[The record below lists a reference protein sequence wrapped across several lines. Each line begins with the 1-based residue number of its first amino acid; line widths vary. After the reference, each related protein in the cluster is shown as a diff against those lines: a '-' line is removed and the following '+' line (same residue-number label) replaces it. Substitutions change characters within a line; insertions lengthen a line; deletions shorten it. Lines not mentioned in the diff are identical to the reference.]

1 MSEDK
6 LRDYL
11 KRVTTDL
18 HRTRQRLQ
26 KIEERDH
33 EPIAVVGMSCR
44 YAGGVRTPEDMW
56 RLLIE
61 GRDAVGPM
69 PGDRAWDIKALYDPD
84 PDARGKSYVEE
95 GAFLDGAY
103 DFDPGFFGIS
113 PREALAMDPQQRL
126 LLETAWETFERAG
139 IDPTS
144 LKGSRTGVYAGV
156 MYQDYGSRLTTVP
169 EDVEGYLGA
178 GGSGS
183 IASGRISYTF
193 GLEGPAVS
201 VDTAC
206 SSSLVALHLATQALR
221 RGDCSLA
228 LVGGSMVMSTPV
240 AFVEYARQ
248 RALSSDG
255 RCKAFSARAD
265 GTGWGEG
272 VGMLL
277 VERLSDARRNGH
289 RVLAVIRGSAVNQ
302 DGASS
307 GLTAPNGPSQQ
318 RVIRA
323 ALADAGLSAAEVEA
337 VEAHGTGTRLGDPI
351 EAGALLAT
359 YGAERPGGRPLWLG
373 SLKSNL
379 AHTQAASGVGGVI
392 KMVLALQHGILP
404 KTLHAEDRSP
414 MVDWES
420 GGVELLT
427 ESREWPETGAPRRAA
442 VSGFGF
448 SGTNAHVI
456 LEQAPETPADD
467 EDATADPAPH
477 ATLPA
482 LPFLVSGRTAE
493 ALRAQA
499 GRLLDHVA
507 AHPDLAAAD
516 LGRSLALERASLEH
530 RAAVIAQDLDGLLS
544 GLRALADGEPAARLV
559 QGLADS
565 RRKTVFVFPGQGSQ
579 WVGMARPLLASSPV
593 FAEQLRACDEALAPY
608 LNWSVI
614 DVLGEGAGAP
624 PADRI
629 DVVQPVLFSVM
640 VSLAALWRAHGVE
653 PAAVVG
659 HSQGEVA
666 AAYVAGAL
674 SLPDAARVVALRS
687 RAALEIEGKGGMLSV
702 LAPAGRIAPLLESRA
717 DRISLAAGN
726 SPVSVTVAG
735 DPDALDELMAR
746 LTADGIKARRVPGV
760 LVASHSPHVDAL
772 RERLLAD
779 LAPVEPR
786 AARIPFY
793 STVTG
798 AVQDTGA
805 LDADYWYRNMRRPV
819 EFELAVRALLADG
832 HTAFIE
838 TSPHPVLAMA
848 MQETFEDAAAG
859 AVAVGTL
866 RREEGGYDRFLAS
879 LGELHVAGGSVD
891 WNTVFA
897 GTGARSVQL
906 PTYAFQRQRYWLESP
921 VATGDVASAG
931 LGAADHPLLGAAVH
945 LADSDRLLLTGRL
958 SLETSPWLADHALT
972 GSVLLP
978 GTAFLEL
985 AVQAADRVGC
995 AQVEELTLQAPLLL
1009 PGTGGVAVQVT
1020 VSEPDVTGRRTV
1032 GVYSRAENTAE
1043 DAWVAHASGTVVP
1056 AAEPASFDLAVWP
1069 PAGAEPV
1076 AVQDLYERY
1085 AENGFG
1091 YGPAFRG
1098 LRAAWRLGDDVF
1110 AEVRLPEEHQEGA
1123 RAYGLHPALLDAALH
1138 GIALGP
1144 LFESGEDGSSG
1155 NGRLPFSWTGVT
1167 LHASGAGEVRVR
1179 LSPAGPEAV
1188 AIRVTDTAGRPVA
1201 SVDALLLREIR
1212 PEQLSGARAALTDAL
1227 FRVDWNPLTLAGPG
1241 PATPWGVWGADRL
1254 GLGALPGLA
1263 PLDLPALDAAG
1274 GPAPEVVLVP
1284 CAPEPDTHGTGAGA
1298 CDAGAARAAAERA
1311 LDLVQAWLRDERLA
1325 DSRLVFVTRGA
1336 ALPGEDVHDLAHAT
1350 VWGLVRSAQ
1359 TENPGRFTLVDIDG
1373 HQDSVRALRA
1383 AVATGEPQLAIREGA
1398 VRAARLAR
1406 VPAPAAG
1413 NTLGWDGDG
1422 TVLISGTGT
1431 LGGLLARHLVT
1442 RHGIRHLLLTSRRG
1456 PGADGAD
1463 ELRAELTALG
1473 AQVTLAACDAAD
1485 RDALAALLAGI
1496 DQAHPL
1502 TAVVHTAGVLDDGVV
1517 NGLTPEQLHR
1527 VLRPKVDAAVNLH
1540 ELTAGLDLSGFVLY
1554 SSAAGVLGGPGQAN
1568 YAAANAF
1575 LDALARHRRARG
1587 LAGQSLAWGLWAD
1600 RSGMTGH
1607 LDAEDTARSTR
1618 SGVAPLSADQGMVL
1632 FDAAAAVDEPLLV
1645 PMLLDTAALRAGAA
1659 TGSVPALLQGLVRTP
1674 ARRTVEAGTPADSAD
1689 SLARRLAGQTGTE
1702 QQRFLLDLVRSLVA
1716 AVLGHASSDSIAAD
1730 RAFRE
1735 LGFDSLTSVQ
1745 LRNRLNTA
1753 TGLRLPTTL
1762 VFDYPNPTALAEY
1775 LRTEALGDRLRTA
1788 VGKTVASPAGDGS
1801 GSGSGS
1807 DDAIAVV
1814 GMSCRF
1820 PGGVRSPED
1829 LWRLVSQGTDAMAAM
1844 PTDRG
1849 WDVDDLYDPTGRLP
1863 GKSYANE
1870 GAFLYDAYDFD
1881 PAFFG
1886 ISPREALAM
1895 DPVQRLLLE
1904 TSWEAFERAGI
1915 DPVSL
1920 KGSPTGVF
1928 AGLMYQDY
1936 SMRLPQV
1943 PEDLEAYIG
1952 SGSSG
1957 SIASGRIAYTMGLEG
1972 PAVTVDT
1979 ACSSSLVALHL
1990 AAESLRRGECS
2001 MALAGGA
2008 TVMSTPNLFVD
2019 FSRQGGQARDGRC
2032 KAFSAQA
2039 DGTGW
2044 GEGAG
2049 MLLLER
2055 LSDARRNGHR
2065 VLAVIRGS
2073 AINQDGASNGMSA
2086 PNGPSQQRV
2095 IRAALASA
2103 GLGTADVDA
2112 VEAHGT
2118 GTTLGD
2124 PIEAGALLATY
2135 GQGRSVERPLWLGA
2149 LKSNLGHTQAASGV
2163 AGVIKMVMAI
2173 RHGVL
2178 PATLHAGEPSPHVDW
2193 SAGAVE
2199 LLTEARPWPQTGAP
2213 RRAGVS
2219 AFGISGTNAHTILE
2233 QAPETDD
2240 EPQSSAPAAPDSA
2253 SVVPWVVSGKSPAA
2267 LRAQAAR
2274 LREQVAASPELSP
2287 VDVGFSLATARTAF
2301 EYRAAV
2307 TGRDREELLCALE
2320 EVTNDDTTGT
2330 QATDGRTA
2338 FMFTGQ
2344 GAQRLGM
2351 GRELYGVFPVFA
2363 AAFDEVC
2370 AVVDGFVDRP
2380 LREVVFAD
2388 PSDSAAAL
2396 LEGTAYTQ
2404 VALFAVE
2411 VALFRLVESWGVRA
2425 DFLVG
2430 HSVGELAAA
2439 HVAGIWSLTDACA
2452 LVAARGRLMQA
2463 LPTGGAMVSVVASE
2477 EDVLPFLTGFE
2488 GRVAVAAVNGPTST
2502 VLSGDEDTVLDV
2514 VAAGGW
2520 KSTRLRV
2527 SHAFHSPRM
2536 EPMLEEF
2543 RHIAQSLEYSEPR
2556 IPLVSNVTGDIA
2568 SPELVCSPEYW
2579 VRHVRESVR
2588 FHDGMTALN
2597 ARGVTRFIELGP
2609 AGVLTAMGQSC
2620 LQDGQFVPLL
2630 RKDRPEEETAV
2641 TALARMHTLGLSV
2654 DWNAYFTGHNP
2665 HRIDLPTYAFQRD
2678 RYWLDAPTATGDLT
2692 SAGLGTAGHPL
2703 LGAALPL
2710 ADSDRLV
2717 LTGRLSVQSQPWLAD
2732 HAVSGAILFPGTAF
2746 LELAVQAADR
2756 VGCDRVEELT
2766 LEAPLVLPDHG
2777 GVVLQI
2783 TAEAPQN
2790 NGTRPITIHSR
2801 PENTDPD
2808 QPWTR
2813 HASGALGIDDGTAP
2827 AIGPDLGVWPPAG
2840 AEPVEVGDLYERF
2853 AEAGFG
2859 YGPAFQ
2865 GLRHVW
2871 VADDAVY
2878 AEVRLPEE
2886 QRAPAGAYGL
2896 HPALLDAALH
2906 GIALGSLIDSGE
2918 GEGRLPFSWTGVS
2931 LRASGA
2937 TELRVRIGVA
2947 GTDAVSV
2954 AVADSSGS
2962 PVAAIDALV
2971 LRRMSAAQL
2980 GAARPTGHEALFRV
2994 DWPSVPAPA
3003 QLPGPTR
3010 LALVG
3015 PDDLKHL
3022 EVLED
3027 LGFFLE
3033 SYTDLVALTGAVAS
3047 GSSAPAMVLVP
3058 CPSAPDGAES
3068 VRTATRR
3075 ALSLVQSWLADERFA
3090 SSRMV
3095 FVTRRAVATA
3105 PGEGVSDLAN
3115 AAVWGLVRAAQSE
3128 HPDRFVLV
3136 DVDEDEASGRALGAA
3151 LLSGEPQLA
3160 VRGGELTVPRLARVT
3175 SVPQTGAP
3183 AWNADGTVLI
3193 TGTGLLGGLLARH
3206 LVRQRGVR
3214 RLVLTSRR
3222 GPAAEGA
3229 EALRAE
3235 LTGLGAQVT
3244 VAACDAA
3251 DREALAA
3258 VLAAIPADHPLTAV
3272 VHTAGVVDDSLVDG
3286 LTPERLDTV
3295 LRPKVDAV
3303 LNLHELTRDQDLAAF
3318 VVYSSAAGVL
3328 GSAGQ
3333 ANYAAAN
3340 AFLDAFAHSRR
3351 GQGLPATSLA
3361 WGPWDEL
3368 STMTATLDAGDIAR
3382 AARAGVGGLSS
3393 EEGLRLFETALGL
3406 EDPLLV
3412 PIRIDT
3418 AALRTGTSGVALPA
3432 VLRGLV
3438 RTPGRRTVA
3447 TAVSGDGGTGGPSLA
3462 GRLAAMPE
3470 AEQLGVLIDLV
3481 RVQVAAVLG
3490 HSGPQSVP
3498 EDHQFV
3504 DSGFDS
3510 LTAVELR
3517 NRLNAATGL
3526 RLPATLAFDHR
3537 TPADLAERLRRE
3549 LAEAPAATGRAPE
3562 SPAAAQA
3569 AAEGGSATLSSLY
3582 MGAFQRGKWGEA
3594 FDLLRAVAAL
3604 RPQFSSSADLDKP
3617 PTPIRLGRGEAPT
3630 QVFCLPSCLAL
3641 AGLHQY
3647 ARFASS
3653 FRGLRDV
3660 SALPLPGF
3668 VRDESLPA
3676 TMDAVVQAQA
3686 AAIAEAADGAPFVLL
3701 GTSAGGWFAQA
3712 AAGRLEDLGIRPAGV
3727 VLVDTYVPKSN
3738 FVNQF
3743 GLALMDGM
3751 TEREGTFVAMDDD
3764 RLTAM
3769 GWYLDIC
3776 KEWEPR
3782 PVDAPT
3788 LLVRA
3793 EEPLAGGNTQA
3804 APEKWRSYWDL
3815 PHDVVDVRGN
3825 HFSVMEDH
3833 VASTAAAV
3841 EAWISA
3847 LPPQDD
3853 AR

>member
-1 MSEDK
+1 MSEEK
-6 LRDYL
+6 LRDFL

-26 KIEERDH
+26 KIEERDQ
-33 EPIAVVGMSCR
+33 EPIAIVGMSCR

-56 RLLIE
+56 RLVVE
-61 GRDAVGPM
+61 GRDAVGPL
-69 PGDRAWDIKALYDPD
+69 PGDRAWDVEAMYDPD
-84 PDARGKSYVEE
+84 PDAQGKSYVEE
-95 GAFLDGAY
+95 GAFLDDAY
-103 DFDPGFFGIS
+103 DFDPAFFGIS

-139 IDPTS
+139 IDPTT

-183 IASGRISYTF
+183 VASGRISYTF

-206 SSSLVALHLATQALR
+206 SSSLVALHLAAQALR

-240 AFVEYARQ
+240 AFIEYARQ

-255 RCKAFSARAD
+255 RCKAFAAQAD

-272 VGMLL
+272 VGVLL

-289 RVLAVIRGSAVNQ
+289 PVLAVVRGSAVNQ

-307 GLTAPNGPSQQ
+307 GLTAPNGPAQQ

-323 ALADAGLSAAEVEA
+323 ALADARLSSAEVDA

-359 YGAERPGGRPLWLG
+359 YGTERPEGRPLWLG
-373 SLKSNL
+373 SLKSNI
-379 AHTQAASGVGGVI
+379 AHTQAAAGVGGVI

-427 ESREWPETGAPRRAA
+427 ESREWPRTGAPRRAA

-456 LEQAPETPADD
+456 LEQAPEPEADD
-467 EDATADPAPH
+467 DSAAGPAPD
-477 ATLPA
+477 AAPSV

-499 GRLLDHVA
+499 GRLLDHVTA
-507 AHPDLAAAD
+507 RPDLAAAD
-516 LGRSLALERASLEH
+516 LGYSLALERASLEH
-530 RAAVIAQDLDGLLS
+530 RAAIVAPDRDGLL
-544 GLRALADGEPAARLV
+544 GALRALAAGEPAARLV
-559 QGLADS
+559 QGLAEG

-579 WVGMARPLLASSPV
+579 WAGMARPLLASSPV
-593 FAEQLRACDEALAPY
+593 FAEQVRACDEALAPY
-608 LNWSVI
+608 LDWSVV
-614 DVLGEGAGAP
+614 DVLGGAAGAP
-624 PADRI
+624 PADRT

-640 VSLAALWRAHGVE
+640 VALAALWRSHGVE

-674 SLPDAARVVALRS
+674 SLDDAARVVAQRS
-687 RAALEIEGKGGMLSV
+687 KAALEIEGKGGMLSV
-702 LAPAGRIAPLLESRA
+702 LASAERIAPRLEGLT
-717 DRISLAAGN
+717 DRLSLAAHN
-726 SPVSVTVAG
+726 SAASVAVAG
-735 DPDALDELMAR
+735 DPDALDELLAR
-746 LTADGIKARRVPGV
+746 LTADGIKARRVPG
-760 LVASHSPHVDAL
+760 LMVASHSPQVEAV

-798 AVQDTGA
+798 AVQDGGG

-819 EFELAVRALLADG
+819 EFERAVRALLADG

-838 TSPHPVLAMA
+838 ASPHPVLAMA

-866 RREEGGYDRFLAS
+866 RREEGGYDRFLGS

-891 WNTVFA
+891 WATVFA
-897 GTGARSVQL
+897 GTGARGVQL

-921 VATGDVASAG
+921 VAAGDVASAG

-985 AVQAADRVGC
+985 AVQAADRIGC

-1009 PGTGGVAVQVT
+1009 PASGGVAVQVT
-1020 VSEPDVTGRRTV
+1020 VSEPDSTGRRTV
-1032 GVYSRAENTAE
+1032 GVYSRAEHAAE

-1056 AAEPASFDLAVWP
+1056 AGAAASFDLAAWP

-1110 AEVRLPEEHQEGA
+1110 AEVRLPEDHQEGA
-1123 RAYGLHPALLDAALH
+1123 RAFGLHPALLDAALH

-1144 LFESGEDGSSG
+1144 LFAAEEAGSG

-1179 LSPAGPEAV
+1179 LSPTGPEAV
-1188 AIRVTDTAGRPVA
+1188 ALQVADTAGRPVA

-1212 PEQLSGARAALTDAL
+1212 PEQLSGAGAALTDAL
-1227 FRVDWNPLTLAGPG
+1227 FRVDWTPLTLADPG
-1241 PATPWGVWGADRL
+1241 PAAPWGVWGADRL

-1263 PLDLPALDAAG
+1263 PLDPASPDSASP
-1274 GPAPEVVLVP
+1274 GPADGPVPEVVLVP
-1284 CAPEPDTHGTGAGA
+1284 CAPEPDTAADG
-1298 CDAGAARAAAERA
+1298 AGAARAAAERA
-1311 LDLVQAWLRDERLA
+1311 LDLVQTWLRDERLA

-1336 ALPGEDVHDLAHAT
+1336 AALPGEDVTDPAHAT
-1350 VWGLVRSAQ
+1350 LWGLVRSAQ
-1359 TENPGRFTLVDIDG
+1359 SENPGRFVLVDLDG

-1383 AVATGEPQLAIREGA
+1383 ALATGEPQLAVREGV

-1406 VPAPAAG
+1406 VAVPAADG
-1413 NTLGWDGDG
+1413 STLDWDRDG

-1442 RHGIRHLLLTSRRG
+1442 RHGVRHLLLTSRRG
-1456 PGADGAD
+1456 PDAAGAA
-1463 ELRAELTALG
+1463 ELRSELAAAG
-1473 AQVTLAACDAAD
+1473 ASVTMAACDAAD

-1496 DQAHPL
+1496 DPAHPL

-1517 NGLTPEQLHR
+1517 GGLTADQLRR

-1575 LDALARHRRARG
+1575 LDALALRRRAAG

-1607 LDAEDTARSTR
+1607 LDAEDTARSAR
-1618 SGVAPLSADQGMVL
+1618 AGVAPLSADQGMAL
-1632 FDAAAAVDEPLLV
+1632 FDAAAALDEPLLV
-1645 PMLLDTAALRAGAA
+1645 PMLLDTAALRAAAA
-1659 TGSVPALLQGLVRTP
+1659 TGSVPALLQGLVRAP
-1674 ARRTVEAGTPADSAD
+1674 ARRVVEAGTPADGTD
-1689 SLARRLAGQTGTE
+1689 SLAQRLAGQSETE

-1716 AVLGHASSDSIAAD
+1716 AVLGHASADSITAD

-1788 VGKTVASPAGDGS
+1788 AASTAVGTTAGSPVRD
-1801 GSGSGS
+1801 GS
-1807 DDAIAVV
+1807 DDAIAIV

-1829 LWRLVSQGTDAMAAM
+1829 LWRLVARGTDAMAAM
-1844 PTDRG
+1844 PADRG
-1849 WDVDDLYDPTGRLP
+1849 WDVEDLYDPTGTLP

-1915 DPVSL
+1915 APASL
-1920 KGSPTGVF
+1920 KGSRTGVF

-1936 SMRLPQV
+1936 SLRLPQV

-1957 SIASGRIAYTMGLEG
+1957 SVASGRISYLFGLEG

-2008 TVMSTPNLFVD
+2008 TVMSTPNLFID
-2019 FSRQGGQARDGRC
+2019 FSRQGGQAPDGRC
-2032 KAFSAQA
+2032 KAFSAAA

-2055 LSDARRNGHR
+2055 LSDARRNGHH
-2065 VLAVIRGS
+2065 VLAVVRGT

-2086 PNGPSQQRV
+2086 PNGPAQQRV

-2135 GQGRSVERPLWLGA
+2135 GQGRPTDRPLWLGA
-2149 LKSNLGHTQAASGV
+2149 LKSNIGHTQAASGV
-2163 AGVIKMVMAI
+2163 AGVIKMVMAL

-2178 PATLHAGEPSPHVDW
+2178 PATLHVNEPSPHVDW

-2199 LLTEARPWPQTGAP
+2199 LLTQTRPWPQTGAP

-2233 QAPETDD
+2233 QAPDSAD
-2240 EPQSSAPAAPDSA
+2240 EPPTAPDTSP
-2253 SVVPWVVSGKSPAA
+2253 VVPWVLSGKTAAA
-2267 LRAQAAR
+2267 LRAQAEQ
-2274 LREQVAASPELSP
+2274 LREHVAASPELSP
-2287 VDVGFSLATARTAF
+2287 VDVGYSLATGRTAF
-2301 EYRAAV
+2301 EHRAAV
-2307 TGRDREELLCALE
+2307 VGRNREELLSALE
-2320 EVTNDDTTGT
+2320 EAAGT
-2330 QATDGRTA
+2330 QVVDGLTA
-2338 FMFTGQ
+2338 FLFTGQ

-2351 GRELYGVFPVFA
+2351 GQELHTAFPVFA

-2370 AVVDGFVDRP
+2370 AVVDGHLDRP
-2380 LREVVFAD
+2380 LREVVFSSDAD
-2388 PSDSAAAL
+2388 A
-2396 LEGTAYTQ
+2396 LEGTGYAQ
-2404 VALFAVE
+2404 VALFAIE
-2411 VALFRLVESWGVRA
+2411 VALYRLVESWGVRA

-2439 HVAGIWSLTDACA
+2439 HVAGVWSLADACA

-2463 LPTGGAMVSVVASE
+2463 LPTGGAMVSVIASE
-2477 EDVLPFLTGFE
+2477 DDVLPHLVGVE
-2488 GRVAVAAVNGPTST
+2488 DRVSIAAVNGPAST
-2502 VLSGDEDTVLDV
+2502 VLSGDEEAVLAIV
-2514 VAAGGW
+2514 EAGGW

-2527 SHAFHSPRM
+2527 SHAFHSPLM

-2543 RHIAQSLEYSEPR
+2543 RQIAQGLEYHEPT
-2556 IPLVSNVTGDIA
+2556 IALVSNVTGDVA
-2568 SPELVCSPEYW
+2568 DPELVCSPEYW

-2588 FHDGMTALN
+2588 FHDGMTTLN
-2597 ARGVTRFIELGP
+2597 ARGVTRFVELGP

-2620 LQDGQFVPLL
+2620 VQDGEFIPLL
-2630 RKDRPEEETAV
+2630 RKDRPEEESAI
-2641 TALARMHTLGLSV
+2641 TALGRLHTTGLAI
-2654 DWNAYFTGHNP
+2654 DWNTVFPGA
-2665 HRIDLPTYAFQRD
+2665 HRVDLPTYAFQRD
-2678 RYWLDAPTATGDLT
+2678 RYWLDAPQHTGDVT
-2692 SAGLGTAGHPL
+2692 QAGLDTTGHPL

-2710 ADSDRLV
+2710 ADSDRLI
-2717 LTGRLSVQSQPWLAD
+2717 LTGRLSLRTQPWLAD
-2732 HAVSGAILFPGTAF
+2732 HAVSGVILLPGTAF
-2746 LELAVQAADR
+2746 LELALQAADR
-2756 VGCDRVEELT
+2756 VGCDQVDELT
-2766 LEAPLVLPDHG
+2766 LEAPLILPERG
-2777 GVVLQI
+2777 AVVLQI
-2783 TAEAPQN
+2783 TTEAPDD
-2790 NGTRPITIHSR
+2790 NGTRTITIHSR
-2801 PENTDPD
+2801 PENTHPD
-2808 QPWTR
+2808 HPWTR
-2813 HASGALGIDDGTAP
+2813 HATGVLGQGTFDASDDLQTT
-2827 AIGPDLGVWPPAG
+2827 WPPEG
-2840 AEPVEVGDLYERF
+2840 ATPIEVDDLYQRF
-2853 AEAGFG
+2853 ADGGFA

-2865 GLRHVW
+2865 GLRKAW
-2871 VADDAVY
+2871 TTDGAVY
-2878 AEVRLPEE
+2878 AEVRLPDD
-2886 QRAPAGAYGL
+2886 QQTAATSYGL

-2906 GIALGSLIDSGE
+2906 SIALGSVLDSGSDSDSDSGSDGGE

-2937 TELRVRIGVA
+2937 SELRVRIGAA

-2954 AVADSSGS
+2954 AVADSAGS
-2962 PVAAIDALV
+2962 PVAVVDALV
-2971 LRRMSAAQL
+2971 LRRMSGAQL
-2980 GAARPTGHEALFRV
+2980 GSARASGHESLYRV

-3003 QLPGPTR
+3003 RQPSGTR

-3015 PDDLKHL
+3015 SDDLKQM
-3022 EVLED
+3022 EVLDE

-3033 SYTDLVALTGAVAS
+3033 SYTDLDALAGAVAS
-3047 GSSAPAMVLVP
+3047 GSSAPAMVLVS
-3058 CPSAPDGAES
+3058 CPSAPDGAEA
-3068 VRTATRR
+3068 VRAATHR
-3075 ALSLVQSWLADERFA
+3075 ALALVRSWLADERFG

-3095 FVTRRAVATA
+3095 FVTRRAVGTA
-3105 PGEGVSDLAN
+3105 PGEGVADLAG

-3136 DVDEDEASGRALGAA
+3136 DVDEDASSGRALGAA
-3151 LLSGEPQLA
+3151 LLSGEPQVA
-3160 VRGGELTVPRLARVT
+3160 VRGGGLSVPRLARVT
-3175 SVPQTGAP
+3175 SVPQDAAP
-3183 AWNADGTVLI
+3183 EWDSDGTVLI

-3206 LVRQRGVR
+3206 LVRERGVR

-3235 LTGLGAQVT
+3235 LAGLGAKVT
-3244 VAACDAA
+3244 LAACDAA
-3251 DREALAA
+3251 DRGALAE
-3258 VLAAIPADHPLTAV
+3258 VLAAIPAEHPLTAV
-3272 VHTAGVVDDSLVDG
+3272 VHTAGVVDDGLIEG
-3286 LTPERLDTV
+3286 LTPERLDAV

-3303 LNLHELTRDQDLAAF
+3303 LNLHELTRHRDLAAF
-3318 VVYSSAAGVL
+3318 VVYSSAAGVV

-3340 AFLDAFAHSRR
+3340 AFLDAFAHRRR

-3368 STMTATLDAGDIAR
+3368 STMTATLDAGDLAR

-3393 EEGLRLFETALGL
+3393 EEGLRLFDAALALG
-3406 EDPLLV
+3406 EPLLV

-3418 AALRTGTSGVALPA
+3418 GALRTGAAGVALPA

-3438 RTPGRRTVA
+3438 RVPGRRA
-3447 TAVSGDGGTGGPSLA
+3447 AAAAGTAAGDGGTGGPTLA
-3462 GRLAAMPE
+3462 GRLAALPE
-3470 AEQLGVLIDLV
+3470 AEQLGVLVELV

-3490 HSGPQSVP
+3490 HSGPQAVA

-3549 LAEAPAATGRAPE
+3549 LADAPARADRAPQ
-3562 SPAAAQA
+3562 SPDSAGAAPA
-3569 AAEGGSATLSSLY
+3569 GGSATLSSLY
-3582 MGAFQRGKWGEA
+3582 LGAFQRGKWGEA

-3604 RPQFSSSADLDKP
+3604 RPQFGSAAELDRP
-3617 PTPIRLGRGEAPT
+3617 PTPIKLARGEAPT

-3668 VRDESLPA
+3668 VRDESLPT
-3676 TMDAVVQAQA
+3676 TMEAVVQAQA
-3686 AAIAEAADGAPFVLL
+3686 AAVAEAADGAPFVLL

-3712 AAGRLEDLGIRPAGV
+3712 AAGRLEELGVRPAGV
-3727 VLVDTYVPKSN
+3727 VLVDTYVPRSN

-3782 PVDAPT
+3782 PVEAPT

-3793 EEPLAGGNTQA
+3793 EQPLGGGA
-3804 APEKWRSYWDL
+3804 AASTGEWRSFWDL

-3833 VASTAAAV
+3833 VASTAAAI
-3841 EAWISA
+3841 ETWIAA
-3847 LPPQDD
+3847 LPRRDD
-3853 AR
+3853 AG

>member
-1 MSEDK
+1 
-6 LRDYL
+6 
-11 KRVTTDL
+11 
-18 HRTRQRLQ
+18 
-26 KIEERDH
+26 
-33 EPIAVVGMSCR
+33 
-44 YAGGVRTPEDMW
+44 
-56 RLLIE
+56 
-61 GRDAVGPM
+61 
-69 PGDRAWDIKALYDPD
+69 
-84 PDARGKSYVEE
+84 
-95 GAFLDGAY
+95 
-103 DFDPGFFGIS
+103 
-113 PREALAMDPQQRL
+113 
-126 LLETAWETFERAG
+126 
-139 IDPTS
+139 
-144 LKGSRTGVYAGV
+144 
-156 MYQDYGSRLTTVP
+156 
-169 EDVEGYLGA
+169 
-178 GGSGS
+178 
-183 IASGRISYTF
+183 
-193 GLEGPAVS
+193 
-201 VDTAC
+201 
-206 SSSLVALHLATQALR
+206 
-221 RGDCSLA
+221 
-228 LVGGSMVMSTPV
+228 
-240 AFVEYARQ
+240 
-248 RALSSDG
+248 
-255 RCKAFSARAD
+255 
-265 GTGWGEG
+265 
-272 VGMLL
+272 
-277 VERLSDARRNGH
+277 
-289 RVLAVIRGSAVNQ
+289 
-302 DGASS
+302 
-307 GLTAPNGPSQQ
+307 
-318 RVIRA
+318 
-323 ALADAGLSAAEVEA
+323 
-337 VEAHGTGTRLGDPI
+337 
-351 EAGALLAT
+351 
-359 YGAERPGGRPLWLG
+359 
-373 SLKSNL
+373 
-379 AHTQAASGVGGVI
+379 
-392 KMVLALQHGILP
+392 
-404 KTLHAEDRSP
+404 
-414 MVDWES
+414 
-420 GGVELLT
+420 
-427 ESREWPETGAPRRAA
+427 
-442 VSGFGF
+442 
-448 SGTNAHVI
+448 
-456 LEQAPETPADD
+456 
-467 EDATADPAPH
+467 
-477 ATLPA
+477 
-482 LPFLVSGRTAE
+482 
-493 ALRAQA
+493 
-499 GRLLDHVA
+499 
-507 AHPDLAAAD
+507 
-516 LGRSLALERASLEH
+516 
-530 RAAVIAQDLDGLLS
+530 
-544 GLRALADGEPAARLV
+544 
-559 QGLADS
+559 
-565 RRKTVFVFPGQGSQ
+565 
-579 WVGMARPLLASSPV
+579 
-593 FAEQLRACDEALAPY
+593 
-608 LNWSVI
+608 
-614 DVLGEGAGAP
+614 
-624 PADRI
+624 
-629 DVVQPVLFSVM
+629 
-640 VSLAALWRAHGVE
+640 
-653 PAAVVG
+653 
-659 HSQGEVA
+659 
-666 AAYVAGAL
+666 
-674 SLPDAARVVALRS
+674 
-687 RAALEIEGKGGMLSV
+687 
-702 LAPAGRIAPLLESRA
+702 
-717 DRISLAAGN
+717 
-726 SPVSVTVAG
+726 
-735 DPDALDELMAR
+735 
-746 LTADGIKARRVPGV
+746 
-760 LVASHSPHVDAL
+760 
-772 RERLLAD
+772 
-779 LAPVEPR
+779 
-786 AARIPFY
+786 
-793 STVTG
+793 
-798 AVQDTGA
+798 
-805 LDADYWYRNMRRPV
+805 
-819 EFELAVRALLADG
+819 
-832 HTAFIE
+832 
-838 TSPHPVLAMA
+838 
-848 MQETFEDAAAG
+848 
-859 AVAVGTL
+859 
-866 RREEGGYDRFLAS
+866 
-879 LGELHVAGGSVD
+879 
-891 WNTVFA
+891 
-897 GTGARSVQL
+897 
-906 PTYAFQRQRYWLESP
+906 
-921 VATGDVASAG
+921 
-931 LGAADHPLLGAAVH
+931 
-945 LADSDRLLLTGRL
+945 
-958 SLETSPWLADHALT
+958 
-972 GSVLLP
+972 
-978 GTAFLEL
+978 
-985 AVQAADRVGC
+985 
-995 AQVEELTLQAPLLL
+995 
-1009 PGTGGVAVQVT
+1009 
-1020 VSEPDVTGRRTV
+1020 
-1032 GVYSRAENTAE
+1032 
-1043 DAWVAHASGTVVP
+1043 
-1056 AAEPASFDLAVWP
+1056 
-1069 PAGAEPV
+1069 
-1076 AVQDLYERY
+1076 
-1085 AENGFG
+1085 
-1091 YGPAFRG
+1091 
-1098 LRAAWRLGDDVF
+1098 
-1110 AEVRLPEEHQEGA
+1110 
-1123 RAYGLHPALLDAALH
+1123 
-1138 GIALGP
+1138 
-1144 LFESGEDGSSG
+1144 
-1155 NGRLPFSWTGVT
+1155 
-1167 LHASGAGEVRVR
+1167 
-1179 LSPAGPEAV
+1179 
-1188 AIRVTDTAGRPVA
+1188 
-1201 SVDALLLREIR
+1201 
-1212 PEQLSGARAALTDAL
+1212 
-1227 FRVDWNPLTLAGPG
+1227 
-1241 PATPWGVWGADRL
+1241 
-1254 GLGALPGLA
+1254 
-1263 PLDLPALDAAG
+1263 
-1274 GPAPEVVLVP
+1274 
-1284 CAPEPDTHGTGAGA
+1284 
-1298 CDAGAARAAAERA
+1298 
-1311 LDLVQAWLRDERLA
+1311 
-1325 DSRLVFVTRGA
+1325 
-1336 ALPGEDVHDLAHAT
+1336 
-1350 VWGLVRSAQ
+1350 
-1359 TENPGRFTLVDIDG
+1359 
-1373 HQDSVRALRA
+1373 
-1383 AVATGEPQLAIREGA
+1383 
-1398 VRAARLAR
+1398 
-1406 VPAPAAG
+1406 
-1413 NTLGWDGDG
+1413 
-1422 TVLISGTGT
+1422 
-1431 LGGLLARHLVT
+1431 
-1442 RHGIRHLLLTSRRG
+1442 
-1456 PGADGAD
+1456 
-1463 ELRAELTALG
+1463 
-1473 AQVTLAACDAAD
+1473 
-1485 RDALAALLAGI
+1485 
-1496 DQAHPL
+1496 
-1502 TAVVHTAGVLDDGVV
+1502 
-1517 NGLTPEQLHR
+1517 
-1527 VLRPKVDAAVNLH
+1527 
-1540 ELTAGLDLSGFVLY
+1540 
-1554 SSAAGVLGGPGQAN
+1554 
-1568 YAAANAF
+1568 
-1575 LDALARHRRARG
+1575 
-1587 LAGQSLAWGLWAD
+1587 
-1600 RSGMTGH
+1600 
-1607 LDAEDTARSTR
+1607 
-1618 SGVAPLSADQGMVL
+1618 
-1632 FDAAAAVDEPLLV
+1632 
-1645 PMLLDTAALRAGAA
+1645 
-1659 TGSVPALLQGLVRTP
+1659 
-1674 ARRTVEAGTPADSAD
+1674 
-1689 SLARRLAGQTGTE
+1689 
-1702 QQRFLLDLVRSLVA
+1702 
-1716 AVLGHASSDSIAAD
+1716 
-1730 RAFRE
+1730 
-1735 LGFDSLTSVQ
+1735 
-1745 LRNRLNTA
+1745 
-1753 TGLRLPTTL
+1753 
-1762 VFDYPNPTALAEY
+1762 
-1775 LRTEALGDRLRTA
+1775 
-1788 VGKTVASPAGDGS
+1788 
-1801 GSGSGS
+1801 
-1807 DDAIAVV
+1807 
-1814 GMSCRF
+1814 
-1820 PGGVRSPED
+1820 
-1829 LWRLVSQGTDAMAAM
+1829 
-1844 PTDRG
+1844 
-1849 WDVDDLYDPTGRLP
+1849 
-1863 GKSYANE
+1863 
-1870 GAFLYDAYDFD
+1870 
-1881 PAFFG
+1881 
-1886 ISPREALAM
+1886 
-1895 DPVQRLLLE
+1895 
-1904 TSWEAFERAGI
+1904 
-1915 DPVSL
+1915 
-1920 KGSPTGVF
+1920 
-1928 AGLMYQDY
+1928 
-1936 SMRLPQV
+1936 
-1943 PEDLEAYIG
+1943 
-1952 SGSSG
+1952 
-1957 SIASGRIAYTMGLEG
+1957 
-1972 PAVTVDT
+1972 
-1979 ACSSSLVALHL
+1979 
-1990 AAESLRRGECS
+1990 
-2001 MALAGGA
+2001 
-2008 TVMSTPNLFVD
+2008 
-2019 FSRQGGQARDGRC
+2019 
-2032 KAFSAQA
+2032 
-2039 DGTGW
+2039 
-2044 GEGAG
+2044 
-2049 MLLLER
+2049 
-2055 LSDARRNGHR
+2055 
-2065 VLAVIRGS
+2065 
-2073 AINQDGASNGMSA
+2073 
-2086 PNGPSQQRV
+2086 
-2095 IRAALASA
+2095 
-2103 GLGTADVDA
+2103 
-2112 VEAHGT
+2112 
-2118 GTTLGD
+2118 
-2124 PIEAGALLATY
+2124 
-2135 GQGRSVERPLWLGA
+2135 
-2149 LKSNLGHTQAASGV
+2149 
-2163 AGVIKMVMAI
+2163 
-2173 RHGVL
+2173 
-2178 PATLHAGEPSPHVDW
+2178 
-2193 SAGAVE
+2193 
-2199 LLTEARPWPQTGAP
+2199 
-2213 RRAGVS
+2213 
-2219 AFGISGTNAHTILE
+2219 
-2233 QAPETDD
+2233 
-2240 EPQSSAPAAPDSA
+2240 
-2253 SVVPWVVSGKSPAA
+2253 
-2267 LRAQAAR
+2267 
-2274 LREQVAASPELSP
+2274 
-2287 VDVGFSLATARTAF
+2287 
-2301 EYRAAV
+2301 
-2307 TGRDREELLCALE
+2307 
-2320 EVTNDDTTGT
+2320 
-2330 QATDGRTA
+2330 
-2338 FMFTGQ
+2338 
-2344 GAQRLGM
+2344 
-2351 GRELYGVFPVFA
+2351 
-2363 AAFDEVC
+2363 
-2370 AVVDGFVDRP
+2370 
-2380 LREVVFAD
+2380 
-2388 PSDSAAAL
+2388 
-2396 LEGTAYTQ
+2396 
-2404 VALFAVE
+2404 
-2411 VALFRLVESWGVRA
+2411 
-2425 DFLVG
+2425 
-2430 HSVGELAAA
+2430 
-2439 HVAGIWSLTDACA
+2439 
-2452 LVAARGRLMQA
+2452 
-2463 LPTGGAMVSVVASE
+2463 
-2477 EDVLPFLTGFE
+2477 
-2488 GRVAVAAVNGPTST
+2488 
-2502 VLSGDEDTVLDV
+2502 
-2514 VAAGGW
+2514 
-2520 KSTRLRV
+2520 
-2527 SHAFHSPRM
+2527 
-2536 EPMLEEF
+2536 
-2543 RHIAQSLEYSEPR
+2543 
-2556 IPLVSNVTGDIA
+2556 
-2568 SPELVCSPEYW
+2568 
-2579 VRHVRESVR
+2579 
-2588 FHDGMTALN
+2588 
-2597 ARGVTRFIELGP
+2597 
-2609 AGVLTAMGQSC
+2609 
-2620 LQDGQFVPLL
+2620 
-2630 RKDRPEEETAV
+2630 EETAV
-2641 TALARMHTLGLSV
+2641 TALARMHTLGLTI

-2665 HRIDLPTYAFQRD
+2665 HRVDLPTYAFQRD

-2710 ADSDRLV
+2710 VDSDRLV

-2766 LEAPLVLPDHG
+2766 LEAPLVLPEHG

-2801 PENTDPD
+2801 PENTNPD

-2886 QRAPAGAYGL
+2886 QQAPAGAYGL

-3272 VHTAGVVDDSLVDG
+3272 VHTAGIVDDSLVDG

-3498 EDHQFV
+3498 EDHQFM

-3686 AAIAEAADGAPFVLL
+3686 AAVAEAADGAPFVLL